1 MLIRFCIIHV
11 IVCCTATL
19 AHAVLLPVAN
29 HSFEDIASETPVNE
43 FTFGPLTG
51 WDLYEETSG
60 LISGGTGGSGFF
72 IGTLTPQLN
81 TDTPDPDDLDYF
93 PNGGFD
99 GQRVGIAF
107 NFGDSGGGPDT
118 GDLGEYGLQQTLSTS
133 IAANTSYTLQVEIGN
148 ITTGTSPGGTFPL
161 LGFPGYRIALLAD
174 GVEFAADENGLT
186 FADIPEGE
194 FRTATLNYVTGA
206 SDPEIG
212 ATLGIRLVNLNDTTN
227 IPSGNDI
234 EVDFDNVRL
243 DATVIPE
250 PAMIA
255 MFVGAMSLIVA
266 VLRRRCH

>member
-1 MLIRFCIIHV
+1 MLIRLCFLYLLIFLPAS
-11 IVCCTATL
+11 IV
-19 AHAVLLPVAN
+19 HAVLIPVTN

-43 FTFGPLTG
+43 FTFGSLTG
-51 WDLYEETSG
+51 WDLYEETPG
-60 LISGGTGGSGFF
+60 LTNGGAGANGFY
-72 IGTLTPQLN
+72 IGTLTPELN
-81 TDTPDPDDLDYF
+81 TDTPAPDDLDYF

-118 GDLGEYGLQQTLSTS
+118 GDLGEYGLQQILSTS

-148 ITTGTSPGGTFPL
+148 ITTGTSASGTFPL

-186 FADIPEGE
+186 FNDIPEGE

-206 SDPEIG
+206 SDSEIG

-227 IPSGNDI
+227 TPSGNDI

-243 DATVIPE
+243 DATPIPE
-250 PAMIA
+250 PAMMA
-255 MFVGAMSLIVA
+255 MMIGAMNLMLA
-266 VLRRRCH
+266 VMRRRC